1 METKAQNLA
10 YDFELF
16 EDKKNNIVNIEESE
30 AFVKNRAQKNAEAKK
45 AAARSKAINLILI
58 GIVIAILCAG
68 LYTRGLITEVKDE
81 INTVKK
87 EISTID
93 SNIVRLEMELESA
106 VSFETLAEDAQ
117 KLGMRPKEK
126 AQTIYITLNSEDK
139 AEVLSLEEDSFMD
152 SLKTAFAK

>member
-1 METKAQNLA
+1 METRAQNIA

-16 EDKKNNIVNIEESE
+16 EEKKNNIVNIEESE
-30 AFVKNRAQKNAEAKK
+30 AFVENRAKKNEDARK
-45 AAARSKAINLILI
+45 AAVRSKAINLILI

-117 KLGMRPKEK
+117 ALGMRPKEK
-126 AQTIYITLNSEDK
+126 AQTIYITLNNENK
-139 AEVLSLEEDSFMD
+139 AEVLSYEEESFMD
-152 SLKTAFAK
+152 SLKTAFAR